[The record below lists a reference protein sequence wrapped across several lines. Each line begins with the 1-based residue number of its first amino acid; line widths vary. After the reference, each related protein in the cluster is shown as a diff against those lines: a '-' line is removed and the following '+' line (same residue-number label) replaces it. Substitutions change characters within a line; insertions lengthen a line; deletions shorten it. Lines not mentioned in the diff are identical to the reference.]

1 MSQWDQ
7 ESSMPTGQTKKHTT
21 PLVELTYRDG
31 ILLIKP
37 TGPSI
42 GQREAPI
49 IQEEAKPF
57 LEEAGKDQPD
67 GADKASAEKS
77 ETPHATKSD
86 SAGIASTPKKRS
98 QDFYESAAGGLAAQV
113 R

>member
-1 MSQWDQ
+1 MHGCAQV
-7 ESSMPTGQTKKHTT
+7 
-21 PLVELTYRDG
+21 LNRR
-31 ILLIKP
+31 I
-37 TGPSI
+37 
-42 GQREAPI
+42 
-49 IQEEAKPF
+49 
-57 LEEAGKDQPD
+57 EEAGKDQPD

-77 ETPHATKSD
+77 ETPHASKSD